1 MKSHFTSD
9 FYANNRRRL
18 MERIPKAE
26 LILIPANVKLQK
38 NADEPF
44 QFRQDSSFWYL
55 TGLDIA
61 EALLVLDVQ
70 QGNEWL
76 LLPYRHAHRDQWETG
91 IDLNEIQAT
100 AGIKSILY
108 YREGITVLKKR
119 LQSATSIH
127 TLLPPTRRFVSV
139 YGIRPNPS
147 RNIWLDRVKRI
158 KPGIKVENVREA
170 IKDLR
175 IIKQDVEIMAI
186 AEAIN
191 VTQASF
197 KDVQLALPNMQFEY
211 EVRAE
216 LHAGFQKRGAIM
228 AFDSVIASGPH
239 SALLHYE
246 KTDGRLKQN
255 HMLLIDAGAAV
266 QYYAADI
273 TRIFKPVNGMSAR
286 QQAVFDAVLRAR
298 HYAASLIRPGV
309 KHRVYEQQ
317 VRECIGEELVKLGLI
332 KRPTK
337 SGIYKYFPSL
347 TTHHLGLDVHDIAN
361 YNEEFEQN
369 MVVTIEPGIYIQEE
383 GIGVRLEDDV
393 LITENGINILS
404 DDLPLT
410 PM

>member
-1 MKSHFTSD
+1 MNSHFDSN

-26 LILIPANVKLQK
+26 LILIPANARLQK
-38 NADEPF
+38 NADEAF

-91 IDLNEIQAT
+91 IDPTEIQTT
-100 AGIKSILY
+100 AGIKTIYY
-108 YREGITVLKKR
+108 YRDGMAALKTH
-119 LQSATSIH
+119 LQSAAVIH

-147 RNIWLDRVKRI
+147 RNIWLDRIKRI
-158 KPGIKVENVREA
+158 KPDIKVENVREA

-175 IIKQDVEIMAI
+175 IIKQDAEIRAI
-186 AEAIN
+186 TEAIG
-191 VTQASF
+191 VTQAAF

-211 EVRAE
+211 EVRAK
-216 LHAGFQKRGAIM
+216 LHAGFQKRGAAM
-228 AFDSVIASGPH
+228 AFESVIASGPH

-246 KTDGRLKQN
+246 KTDGKLN
-255 HMLLIDAGAAV
+255 PDHILLIDAGAAV
-266 QYYAADI
+266 HYYAADI
-273 TRIFKPVNGMSAR
+273 TRIFKPANGINER
-286 QQAVFDAVLRAR
+286 QQAVFDAVLRAK
-298 HYAASLIRPGV
+298 HYAASLIKPGM

-361 YNEEFEQN
+361 YSEEFEPN

-393 LITENGINILS
+393 LVIENGINVLS
-404 DDLPLT
+404 DGLPLT